1 MLEICLPQ
9 KSEEWGMNTWGMGN
23 LSDEAGIRNE
33 AARSRCA
40 PPLCSL
46 RQDKRQECSRT
57 LYAAE
62 AFKKNDGDGSVVQ
75 LHAQDQNAPCT
86 ACLHTFRRAA
96 SERGRALMDGLVAS

>member
-1 MLEICLPQ
+1 MKLQGQGALR
-9 KSEEWGMNTWGMGN
+9 
-23 LSDEAGIRNE
+23 LSLSA
-33 AARSRCA
+33 
-40 PPLCSL
+40 LCSL